1 MLGLP
6 GKGAGTGGTGG
17 DLTRITKSE
26 KREFIRRCK
35 SLALQLGERT
45 QYHPARFHLTLH
57 NDLNV
62 YWRPDELCLFVRTY
76 TQDGSTTTI
85 LEEVREQVRW
95 YHVLNVRRFLEIMRE
110 MMVLDDLADL

>member
-1 MLGLP
+1 
-6 GKGAGTGGTGG
+6 
-17 DLTRITKSE
+17 
-26 KREFIRRCK
+26 
-35 SLALQLGERT
+35 
-45 QYHPARFHLTLH
+45 
-57 NDLNV
+57 
-62 YWRPDELCLFVRTY
+62 LCLFVRTY